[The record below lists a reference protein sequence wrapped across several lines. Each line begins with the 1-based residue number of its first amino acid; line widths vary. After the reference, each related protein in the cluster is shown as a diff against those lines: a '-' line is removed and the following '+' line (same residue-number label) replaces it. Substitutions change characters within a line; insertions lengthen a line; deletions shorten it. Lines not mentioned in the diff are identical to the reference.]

1 MSSSCTAICCWR
13 RWKKLNEMVIR
24 RQQQSGFEFT
34 DIEPIEADLL
44 RQVPVVCESGEH
56 SRAEERLFSK
66 PADASESQ
74 FLNDWDEY
82 VRPELRHLFLS
93 AKNTVGEDLAKMSS
107 SPGKLGRLMV
117 PRAHADS
124 WLNALNQARLIL
136 AAKFNFTA
144 RELSMHESPK
154 WFSRR
159 DMVLQ
164 QINFYAEIQ
173 ERIIDVMTDE

>member
-1 MSSSCTAICCWR
+1 M
-13 RWKKLNEMVIR
+13 IR
-24 RQQQSGFEFT
+24 GQKEKGIEFA

-44 RQVPVVCESGEH
+44 RQVPVVCESGEIG
-56 SRAEERLFSK
+56 RAEERLYSK
-66 PADASESQ
+66 PAEATETQ

-82 VRPELRHLFLS
+82 VRPELRHLFQS
-93 AKNTVGEDLAKMSS
+93 ARKTVSDDLTRLAIG
-107 SPGKLGRLMV
+107 PGKLSRLLV
-117 PRAHADS
+117 PQAHADA

-136 AAKFNFTA
+136 ATKFNFTN
-144 RELSMHESPK
+144 RELSMHERPK

-173 ERIIDVMTDE
+173 ERIIDVATGE